1 MSRNLTIY
9 RYGGRQNPFDDR
21 GDGDA
26 GGYGAPQ
33 PPRPPPGQFGGGPRP
48 GGNRGPAMGRDDY
61 SSSQNVEM
69 ASLTQNG
76 AGFSGQ
82 GASSNSDP
90 NFILNECRS
99 IDDGVG
105 QIEGNLNQLR
115 MLQDRSLNEADAAG
129 SQTQRQLDSLSSETM
144 AMYRAL
150 TDRVRK
156 VKSSPEA
163 SQARN
168 TAQVNR
174 VDRRLKAAINQYQ
187 QIESGFR
194 QKSRDQ
200 LERQYR
206 YVRPDADERE
216 VRDAVEDA
224 ANGGGQIFQQALMQ
238 SDRRGQARAVLNA
251 VQDRHEQMKKIEQ
264 QMIELAQLFQDM
276 DTLIVQQDVQVAQI
290 EQKGEEIVE
299 NLDKGNEEIVVA
311 VETAKKTR
319 KKKWICL
326 GICITIV
333 VVIAAIVAIYFLI
346 INPPRGNNNNN
357 NNNAAAPAATPVP
370 TANANPKRSLGNGLP
385 ESEHVEFDGD
395 RPIFNIYAQSKI
407 VLTEDQLDSKTEEE
421 SSPLAHFA
429 GKSSVQKRY
438 VVTEDAG
445 PSPDPTGPLGQGMS
459 SMHSEG
465 GKFKSSSRAS
475 EESPKS
481 KRLALSGGKAYDIDS
496 ATLVVRA
503 TKTE

>member
-1 MSRNLTIY
+1 
-9 RYGGRQNPFDDR
+9 
-21 GDGDA
+21 
-26 GGYGAPQ
+26 
-33 PPRPPPGQFGGGPRP
+33 
-48 GGNRGPAMGRDDY
+48 MGRDDY

-82 GASSNSDP
+82 GASGNSDP

-115 MLQDRSLNEADAAG
+115 MLQDRSLNEADATG

-206 YVRPDADERE
+206 YVRPDADDRE

-264 QMIELAQLFQDM
+264 QMIELSQLFQDM
-276 DTLIVQQDVQVAQI
+276 DTLIVQQEVQVAQI

-333 VVIAAIVAIYFLI
+333 VVIAAIIAIYFLI
-346 INPPRGNNNNN
+346 INPPRAQSSNNNTS
-357 NNNAAAPAATPVP
+357 APAATTTA
-370 TANANPKRSLGNGLP
+370 TANSNPKRSLGNGL
-385 ESEHVEFDGD
+385 EHVDFDGE
-395 RPIFNIYAQSKI
+395 RPVFNIYAQSKI
-407 VLTEDQLDSKTEEE
+407 VLTEDELNAKTEE
-421 SSPLAHFA
+421 STPLGHIAR
-429 GKSSVQKRY
+429 KSSAMKRW
-438 VVTEDAG
+438 VVTDDAT
-445 PSPDPTGPLGQGMS
+445 PSADPTGPLGQAVSNMR
-459 SMHSEG
+459 SEG
-465 GKFKSSSRAS
+465 GEFQSSSRAFEGS
-475 EESPKS
+475 RKS
-481 KRLALSGGKAYDIDS
+481 KRLALSGGKAFDIDS
-496 ATLVVRA
+496 SKLVVRA
-503 TKTE
+503 TKTQ

>member
-1 MSRNLTIY
+1 
-9 RYGGRQNPFDDR
+9 
-21 GDGDA
+21 
-26 GGYGAPQ
+26 
-33 PPRPPPGQFGGGPRP
+33 
-48 GGNRGPAMGRDDY
+48 MGRDDY
-61 SSSQNVEM
+61 ASNQNVEM

-82 GASSNSDP
+82 GGYSNNQNSDP
-90 NFILNECRS
+90 NFILNECRA

-115 MLQDRSLNEADAAG
+115 MLQERSLNEADGAG

-174 VDRRLKAAINQYQ
+174 VDRRLKTAINQYQ

-216 VRDAVEDA
+216 VRDAVDDA

-276 DTLIVQQDVQVAQI
+276 DTLIVQQEVQVAQI
-290 EQKGEEIVE
+290 EQKAEEVVE

-326 GICITIV
+326 GIVVAIV
-333 VVIAAIVAIYFLI
+333 IIIAAAVAIYFAI
-346 INPPRGNNNNN
+346 IVPKQAP
-357 NNNAAAPAATPVP
+357 AAAPAPATPTP
-370 TANANPKRSLGNGLP
+370 TATATSTNGKRSLGSGI
-385 ESEHVEFDGD
+385 VDFDGE
-395 RPIFNIYAQSKI
+395 RPVANIYAQSKI
-407 VLTEDQLDSKTEEE
+407 VEGSDEADASEHSTPLSHFVGALATERFVVKEE
-421 SSPLAHFA
+421 SAFEA
-429 GKSSVQKRY
+429 DSSG
-438 VVTEDAG
+438 T
-445 PSPDPTGPLGQGMS
+445 LGQGATS
-459 SMHSEG
+459 LHSEG
-465 GKFKSSSRAS
+465 GRFNI
-475 EESPKS
+475 ESLAAGGSLKS
-481 KRLALSGGKAYDIDS
+481 KRLELPGGRAFDV
-496 ATLVVRA
+496 ATAALVVRS
-503 TKTE
+503 TTTQ

>member
-1 MSRNLTIY
+1 Y

-21 GDGDA
+21 GDGGA
-26 GGYGAPQ
+26 GGYGGQ

-82 GASSNSDP
+82 GASGNSDP

-206 YVRPDADERE
+206 YVRPDADDRE

-333 VVIAAIVAIYFLI
+333 VVIAAIVAIYFLVI
-346 INPPRGNNNNN
+346 SPPRPN
-357 NNNAAAPAATPVP
+357 NNNAPAAPAATATP

-385 ESEHVEFDGD
+385 EVEHVDFDGE
-395 RPIFNIYAQSKI
+395 RPVFNIYAQSKI
-407 VLTEDQLDSKTEEE
+407 VLTEDEFDSKTEEE

-429 GKSSVQKRY
+429 GKSSVMKRY
-438 VVTEDAG
+438 VVAEEDAS
-445 PSPDPTGPLGQGMS
+445 PSPDPTGPLGQGIS

-465 GKFKSSSRAS
+465 GEFKSTSWASDGSR
-475 EESPKS
+475 KN
-481 KRLALSGGKAYDIDS
+481 KRLALPGGKAFDVDS
-496 ATLVVRA
+496 AKLVVRA